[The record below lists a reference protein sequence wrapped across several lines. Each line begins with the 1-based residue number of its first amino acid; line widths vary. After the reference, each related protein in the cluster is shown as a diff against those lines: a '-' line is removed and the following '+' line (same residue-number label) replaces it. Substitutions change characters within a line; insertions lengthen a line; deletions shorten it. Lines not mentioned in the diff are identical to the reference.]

1 MDDRK
6 AFWRLAGPSAAEG
19 LLLMLLTAVDLL
31 MVSSLGTIAVAAVSI
46 FGQPRMV
53 ILCVSRSF
61 SVAITAH
68 IAQRCGEKNKTRLL
82 NLRGSLY
89 FCSLLEEFFYA
100 AFQYTSVNRFY

>member
-1 MDDRK
+1 
-6 AFWRLAGPSAAEG
+6 
-19 LLLMLLTAVDLL
+19 MLLAAVDLL

-68 IAQRCGEKNKTRLL
+68 IAQRCGE
-82 NLRGSLY
+82 
-89 FCSLLEEFFYA
+89 
-100 AFQYTSVNRFY
+100 